1 MFWISQGARRIVS
14 EWPDLDLEA
23 RGFTA
28 KFLGDEVELQEPS
41 PNQSQTSTSKT
52 FSEVDLESKAES
64 SSKVDLESKE
74 ESSSEV
80 DLETK
85 AELWI

>member
-14 EWPDLDLEA
+14 EWPDLDSEA

-28 KFLGDEVELQEPS
+28 KFLGDEV
-41 PNQSQTSTSKT
+41 
-52 FSEVDLESKAES
+52 AES

-80 DLETK
+80 ELESKEESSSEVELESK

>member
-1 MFWISQGARRIVS
+1 MS
-14 EWPDLDLEA
+14 EWPDLDSEA

-28 KFLGDEVELQEPS
+28 KFLGDEV
-41 PNQSQTSTSKT
+41 
-52 FSEVDLESKAES
+52 AES

-80 DLETK
+80 ELESK
-85 AELWI
+85 AEL